1 MISSKKSKQEVTG
14 VLFLEATLQMCK
26 INIEASSSSL
36 EFGQPS
42 SRVLD
47 LEFESSGLWQ
57 EGKLRNQRKNC
68 QRDQRSWQVLII

>member
-36 EFGQPS
+36 NASCFRLG
-42 SRVLD
+42 
-47 LEFESSGLWQ
+47 
-57 EGKLRNQRKNC
+57 
-68 QRDQRSWQVLII
+68 I

>member
-1 MISSKKSKQEVTG
+1 MASKKKLLRDYIEEVDTMISSKKSKQEVTG

-47 LEFESSGLWQ
+47 LEFESSGL
-57 EGKLRNQRKNC
+57 
-68 QRDQRSWQVLII
+68 

>member
-14 VLFLEATLQMCK
+14 VLFLEATLQMFK

-47 LEFESSGLWQ
+47 LEFESSGLW
-57 EGKLRNQRKNC
+57 
-68 QRDQRSWQVLII
+68 

>member
-1 MISSKKSKQEVTG
+1 MASKKKLLRHYIEEVDTMISSKKSKQEVTG

-47 LEFESSGLWQ
+47 LEFESSGLW
-57 EGKLRNQRKNC
+57 
-68 QRDQRSWQVLII
+68 

>member
-1 MISSKKSKQEVTG
+1 MASKKKLLRHYIEEVDTMISSKKSKQEVTG

-47 LEFESSGLWQ
+47 LEFESSGL
-57 EGKLRNQRKNC
+57 
-68 QRDQRSWQVLII
+68 

>member
-1 MISSKKSKQEVTG
+1 MASKKKLVRHYIEEVDTMISSKKSKQEVTG

-47 LEFESSGLWQ
+47 LEFESSGL
-57 EGKLRNQRKNC
+57 
-68 QRDQRSWQVLII
+68 

>member
-1 MISSKKSKQEVTG
+1 MASKKKLVRHYIEEVDTMISSKKSKQ
-14 VLFLEATLQMCK
+14 FLEATLQMCK

-47 LEFESSGLWQ
+47 LEFESSGL
-57 EGKLRNQRKNC
+57 
-68 QRDQRSWQVLII
+68 

>member
-1 MISSKKSKQEVTG
+1 MISSKKSKQE
-14 VLFLEATLQMCK
+14 

-47 LEFESSGLWQ
+47 LEFESSGLW
-57 EGKLRNQRKNC
+57 
-68 QRDQRSWQVLII
+68 

>member
-1 MISSKKSKQEVTG
+1 MASKKKLLRHYIEEVDTMISSKKSKQEVTG
-14 VLFLEATLQMCK
+14 VLCLEATLQMCK

-47 LEFESSGLWQ
+47 LEFESSGL
-57 EGKLRNQRKNC
+57 
-68 QRDQRSWQVLII
+68 

>member
-1 MISSKKSKQEVTG
+1 MASKKKLLLHYIEEVDTMISSKKSKQEVTG

-47 LEFESSGLWQ
+47 LEFESSGL
-57 EGKLRNQRKNC
+57 
-68 QRDQRSWQVLII
+68 